1 MYFLIHASGSLIG
14 SHFHRQAL
22 ASLNYITDT
31 VALISG
37 FAIVKPDK
45 KTTGISLGIIFGGFL
60 FYIIIT
66 LIGGKMMSR
75 VLSRQQRESPDGEN
89 DVGKENAAA
98 VEDNV

>member
-1 MYFLIHASGSLIG
+1 MYVPGSLIG

-45 KTTGISLGIIFGGFL
+45 KTVGISLGIIFGGFL

-66 LIGGKMMSR
+66 LIGGKLMSR
-75 VLSRQQRESPDGEN
+75 VLSRQQRESPHNGIEKEKETVEN
-89 DVGKENAAA
+89 
-98 VEDNV
+98 NV